1 MFCNDPF
8 DSSKKLT
15 EHLET
20 CANKTEQCPNCER
33 YIPRSDFAFHYENGC
48 AMLDDRKVPSKKPQQ
63 PLPPPAKKNQE
74 QSNTIKCEFCNNSCL
89 QQSYAAHKV
98 MHLI

>member
-1 MFCNDPF
+1 
-8 DSSKKLT
+8 
-15 EHLET
+15 
-20 CANKTEQCPNCER
+20 
-33 YIPRSDFAFHYENGC
+33 
-48 AMLDDRKVPSKKPQQ
+48 MLDDRKVPSKKPQQ